1 MPQPALHLLLGRQQ
15 LARWAAVHD
24 APFDTADPTAANAF
38 LHGTL
43 APDMGNF
50 PGGSSELA
58 HAVHTVRTADV
69 TRALFDAAGTPAEMA
84 FAWGWL
90 SHVLADAD
98 IHPLINTAAARRSA
112 DGRLTLV
119 EHVRVE
125 VGIDVRFCCD
135 APLLEGVRL
144 RPAFAAGTYGFLADV
159 ITGVLSLKVTPRQL
173 SRMERGLIVFS
184 HAALDFARGGARHL
198 CWAETGPRPSLPAAL
213 VWHTATRISPA
224 ESVVHA
230 YLNPHAP
237 DEDLTR
243 SVEAAI
249 SRVHAAFHRYE
260 RTGLH
265 DLPQYDLEDGTL
277 AEEARDVA

>member
-15 LARWAAVHD
+15 LARWAAAHD

-69 TRALFDAAGTPAEMA
+69 TRALFRAATTQAQTA

-90 SHVLADAD
+90 SHVLADAE
-98 IHPLINTAAARRSA
+98 IHPLINAAALQRTA
-112 DGRLTLV
+112 NGQLTLI

-135 APLLEGVRL
+135 TPLLDGVRL
-144 RPAFAAGTYGFLADV
+144 RPAFFAKTYGFLADV
-159 ITGVLSLKVTPRQL
+159 IADVLRQRVTPRQL

-184 HAALDFARGGARHL
+184 HAALDFARGGARRL

-213 VWHTATRISPA
+213 VWHAATRISPA

-237 DEDLTR
+237 DEELTR
-243 SVEAAI
+243 SVEDAI
-249 SRVHAAFHRYE
+249 RRVHAAFHRYE

-277 AEEARDVA
+277 AQEARDVA